1 MNPQSAPA
9 PYRLKWFDGGPALSA
24 FRLEKRLAL
33 LRERAGWVSGLAAR
47 WAYLALLDGEPPAT
61 ARERLRAILGA
72 PLEPHSGPPTLLVTP
87 RPGTVS
93 PWSSKAT
100 DILQGCGLAEVQRV
114 ERTTLWVLDTGV
126 QPSPEALL
134 ALAAPLHDRM
144 TEAVWLDPAE
154 AEGLFVQAEP
164 GPLVRVALMREG
176 RGALVAAN
184 ARLGLALSGEEIDY
198 LLAAYRGLGRDP
210 SDAEL
215 MMFAQ
220 LNSEHCRHK
229 TFNADW
235 TVDGVS
241 QKRSLF
247 ARIRETHAAH
257 PGRIL
262 SAYHD
267 NATVSRGYLASR
279 FFPVSGCYT
288 YTEEEVHLIAKVET
302 HNHPTAIS
310 PYPGA
315 ATGSGGE
322 IRDEGATGR
331 GAKPKGALVG
341 FSVSNLRIPD
351 FVQPWEED
359 HGRPAR
365 MASALAIMLEA
376 PLGAASYNNEFGRPA
391 LAGYFRSF
399 ELALPGETAIRGY
412 HKPVML
418 AGGLGNIRPGHT
430 HKRPIPPGS
439 VIVVLGGPAMR
450 IGLGGGAASS
460 MSAGTG
466 DEGLDFA
473 SVQRD
478 NAEIERRCQE
488 VLDACWALGE
498 DNPILSIHDVG
509 AGGLSNAVPE
519 LLQDSGL
526 GGRIELR
533 AIPSADPGLSPLEIW
548 CNEAQERY
556 VLALSPGSLK
566 RFAAICARERCPH
579 VPIGEATAERR
590 LLVLDRESNTESI
603 DREAIALP
611 MDVLFGRPPRL
622 RKLARRERK
631 TLPALDTSRLSI
643 EATVERLLRLP
654 AIADKR
660 FLITIGDRSVSG
672 LVCRDQMVGPWQQAV
687 ADCAVTACSFRGY
700 TGEGMAIGE
709 RAPIALIDA
718 PASARMAVGEALTNL
733 AAARILKLDDVLLS
747 ANWMAAAGDPVED
760 ARLFDAVEAATALCI
775 ALGIAIPV
783 GKDSLSMRTVWRE
796 NNAEKVVTAP
806 LTLVVSAFAPV
817 ADVRCSLTP
826 ELVHEPDTVLVLIDL
841 GRGRNRLGG
850 SSLAQVHGQLGDEPP
865 DLDHPEDL
873 ESFFRVVQ
881 LLNEMGF
888 LLAYHDRSDGGLFV
902 TLMEMA
908 LSARTGLSVNLGAL
922 GLDPLATLFSEEL
935 GAVVQVRQEDV
946 PAVLQTFRA
955 AGAIGSHVHVIGEP
969 IAEPSLRLR
978 HGERDLPGFALS
990 DLQRAWSELSHRMQ
1004 SIRDHPRCA
1013 EEEYRGLLDVSDP
1026 GLSVRPCFDPRQ
1038 GQGAAKSDGG
1048 AGADTGVRPYGY
1060 APGEDSA
1067 PAITGLARPLVAIL
1081 REQGVNGHIEMA
1093 AAFERAGF
1101 DSVDVHMSDVIE
1113 GRVDLSV
1120 FRGLAACGGFSYG
1133 DVLGAGSGWAK
1144 SILYHERAREAFAR
1158 FLGRTDG
1165 FVLGVCNGCQ
1175 MFSQLTELIPG
1186 ASGWPRFARNT
1197 SEQFEARLV
1206 MVEVLP
1212 SPSVLFAG
1220 MAGSKLPVVVAHGE
1234 GRAAFAEPRGAEAA
1248 LAQGLVTIHYLDHHG
1263 RATDTYPQNPNGSP
1277 LGITGLTNADGRVTI
1292 LMPHPERCFLR
1303 RQYSWLPREWPCEDG
1318 PWFRL
1323 FLNARRWVG

>member
-1 MNPQSAPA
+1 MTPHSARA
-9 PYRLKWFDGGPALSA
+9 PYCLKWFDGGPALST

-33 LRERAGWVSGLAAR
+33 LRERAAWVSGLAAR
-47 WAYLALLDGEPPAT
+47 WVYIALLDGEPPAT

-72 PLEPHSGPPTLLVTP
+72 PFEPHGAQPMLLVTP

-100 DILQGCGLAEVQRV
+100 DILHGSGLAEVERV
-114 ERTTLWVLDTGV
+114 ERATLWVLDTGAE
-126 QPSPEALL
+126 PSPEALL

-144 TEAVWLDPAE
+144 TEAVWLNLAE
-154 AEGLFVQAEP
+154 AKGLFVPAEP
-164 GPLVRVALMREG
+164 GPLVRVALLREG
-176 RGALVAAN
+176 RDALVAAN
-184 ARLGLALSGEEIDY
+184 TRLGLALSSDEIDY
-198 LLAAYRGLGRDP
+198 LFSAYRGLGRDP

-235 TVDGVS
+235 TVDGVP
-241 QKRSLF
+241 QGRSLF
-247 ARIRETHAAH
+247 ARIRETYAAH

-279 FFPVSGCYT
+279 FFPVSGCYG

-331 GAKPKGALVG
+331 GAKPKAALTG

-365 MASALAIMLEA
+365 MASALQIMLEA
-376 PLGAASYNNEFGRPA
+376 PLGAAGYNNEFGRPA

-399 ELALPGETAIRGY
+399 ELALPGEAHIRGY

-430 HKRPIPPGS
+430 HKRPVPPGS

-498 DNPILSIHDVG
+498 NNPILSIHDVG

-556 VLALSPGSLK
+556 VLALSPESLE
-566 RFAAICARERCPH
+566 RFATICTRERCPH
-579 VPIGEATAERR
+579 APIGEATAEHR
-590 LLVLDRESNTESI
+590 LVVLDRESNTQSI

-611 MDVLFGRPPRL
+611 MEVLFGRPPRL
-622 RKLARRERK
+622 RKAARRERK
-631 TLPALDTSRLSI
+631 TLPMLDTSRLSI
-643 EATVERLLRLP
+643 ETVVERLLRLP

-687 ADCAVTACSFRGY
+687 ADCAVTADSFRGY

-733 AAARILKLDDVLLS
+733 AAARVLKLDDVLLS
-747 ANWMAAAGDPVED
+747 ANWMAAAGDPAED
-760 ARLFDAVEAATALCI
+760 ARLFDAVDAATALCI

-796 NNAEKVVTAP
+796 RDTEKVVTAP

-850 SSLAQVHGQLGDEPP
+850 SSLAQVHGQLGNEPP

-873 ESFFRVVQ
+873 ESCFRVVQ
-881 LLNEMGF
+881 LLNEMG
-888 LLAYHDRSDGGLFV
+888 LILAYHDRSDGGLFV

-908 LSARTGLSVNLGAL
+908 LSARTGLSVNLEAL
-922 GLDPLATLFSEEL
+922 GPDPLAALFSEEL
-935 GAVVQVRQEDV
+935 GAVVQVRRDDV
-946 PAVLQTFRA
+946 LAVLQTFRA
-955 AGAIGSHVHVIGEP
+955 EGAIGYHVHVIGEP
-969 IAEPSLRLR
+969 IAEPRLRLR

-1004 SIRDHPRCA
+1004 SLRDHLRCA

-1026 GLSVRPCFDPRQ
+1026 GLSVTPCFDPRE
-1038 GQGAAKSDGG
+1038 A
-1048 AGADTGVRPYGY
+1048 
-1060 APGEDSA
+1060 A
-1067 PAITGLARPLVAIL
+1067 PALAGLARPAIAIL

-1101 DSVDVHMSDVIE
+1101 ESVDVHMSDVLE
-1113 GRVDLSV
+1113 GRVDLSA

-1144 SILYHERAREAFAR
+1144 SILYHERAREAFAL

-1175 MFSQLTELIPG
+1175 MLSQLTELIPG
-1186 ASGWPRFARNT
+1186 AAGWPRFARNT

-1206 MVEVLP
+1206 MVEILP

-1220 MAGSKLPVVVAHGE
+1220 MAGSKLPIVVAHGE
-1234 GRAAFAEPRGAEAA
+1234 GRAAFADPRGAEAA
-1248 LAQGLVTIHYLDHHG
+1248 LEQGLVTIRYLDHHG
-1263 RATDTYPQNPNGSP
+1263 RSTDRYPQNPNGSP

-1303 RQYSWLPREWPCEDG
+1303 RQYSWLPHDWPHEDG

-1323 FLNARRWVG
+1323 FQNARRWVG

>member
-1 MNPQSAPA
+1 
-9 PYRLKWFDGGPALSA
+9 
-24 FRLEKRLAL
+24 
-33 LRERAGWVSGLAAR
+33 
-47 WAYLALLDGEPPAT
+47 
-61 ARERLRAILGA
+61 
-72 PLEPHSGPPTLLVTP
+72 
-87 RPGTVS
+87 
-93 PWSSKAT
+93 
-100 DILQGCGLAEVQRV
+100 
-114 ERTTLWVLDTGV
+114 
-126 QPSPEALL
+126 
-134 ALAAPLHDRM
+134 
-144 TEAVWLDPAE
+144 
-154 AEGLFVQAEP
+154 
-164 GPLVRVALMREG
+164 
-176 RGALVAAN
+176 
-184 ARLGLALSGEEIDY
+184 
-198 LLAAYRGLGRDP
+198 
-210 SDAEL
+210 
-215 MMFAQ
+215 MFAQ

-235 TVDGVS
+235 TVDGVP
-241 QKRSLF
+241 QEQSLF
-247 ARIRETHAAH
+247 DRIRETHAAH

-279 FFPVSGCYT
+279 FFPVSGCYG

-331 GAKPKGALVG
+331 GAKPKAALVG

-376 PLGAASYNNEFGRPA
+376 PLGAAGYNNEFGRPA

-430 HKRPIPPGS
+430 HKRPVPPGS

-556 VLALSPGSLK
+556 VLALSPGSLG

-579 VPIGEATAERR
+579 APIGEATAERR

-611 MDVLFGRPPRL
+611 MDILFGRPPRL
-622 RKLARRERK
+622 RKAARRERK
-631 TLPALDTSRLSI
+631 TLPVLDTSRLSI
-643 EATVERLLRLP
+643 EAVVERLLRLP

-700 TGEGMAIGE
+700 TGECMAIGE

-747 ANWMAAAGDPVED
+747 ANWMAAAGDPAED

-796 NNAEKVVTAP
+796 KDIEKVVTAP
-806 LTLVVSAFAPV
+806 LTLVVSAFAPT
-817 ADVRCSLTP
+817 ADVRQSLTP
-826 ELVHEPDTVLVLIDL
+826 ELV
-841 GRGRNRLGG
+841 
-850 SSLAQVHGQLGDEPP
+850 A
-865 DLDHPEDL
+865 
-873 ESFFRVVQ
+873 RV
-881 LLNEMGF
+881 GYR
-888 LLAYHDRSDGGLFV
+888 AGPDRSRARPEQARGLV
-902 TLMEMA
+902 
-908 LSARTGLSVNLGAL
+908 AR
-922 GLDPLATLFSEEL
+922 
-935 GAVVQVRQEDV
+935 
-946 PAVLQTFRA
+946 
-955 AGAIGSHVHVIGEP
+955 AGAWPARRRASRSG
-969 IAEPSLRLR
+969 PSR
-978 HGERDLPGFALS
+978 G
-990 DLQRAWSELSHRMQ
+990 
-1004 SIRDHPRCA
+1004 PR
-1013 EEEYRGLLDVSDP
+1013 
-1026 GLSVRPCFDPRQ
+1026 
-1038 GQGAAKSDGG
+1038 
-1048 AGADTGVRPYGY
+1048 
-1060 APGEDSA
+1060 
-1067 PAITGLARPLVAIL
+1067 
-1081 REQGVNGHIEMA
+1081 
-1093 AAFERAGF
+1093 
-1101 DSVDVHMSDVIE
+1101 
-1113 GRVDLSV
+1113 
-1120 FRGLAACGGFSYG
+1120 
-1133 DVLGAGSGWAK
+1133 VL
-1144 SILYHERAREAFAR
+1144 
-1158 FLGRTDG
+1158 
-1165 FVLGVCNGCQ
+1165 
-1175 MFSQLTELIPG
+1175 
-1186 ASGWPRFARNT
+1186 
-1197 SEQFEARLV
+1197 
-1206 MVEVLP
+1206 
-1212 SPSVLFAG
+1212 
-1220 MAGSKLPVVVAHGE
+1220 
-1234 GRAAFAEPRGAEAA
+1234 
-1248 LAQGLVTIHYLDHHG
+1248 
-1263 RATDTYPQNPNGSP
+1263 
-1277 LGITGLTNADGRVTI
+1277 
-1292 LMPHPERCFLR
+1292 
-1303 RQYSWLPREWPCEDG
+1303 LPRRPAPE
-1318 PWFRL
+1318 
-1323 FLNARRWVG
+1323 

>member
-1 MNPQSAPA
+1 MNPHSAPA
-9 PYRLKWFDGGPALSA
+9 PCRLKWFDGGPALSA
-24 FRLEKRLAL
+24 FRLKKRLAL
-33 LRERAGWVSGLAAR
+33 LRERAAWVSGLAAR
-47 WAYLALLDGEPPAT
+47 WVYLALLDGEPSAI
-61 ARERLRAILGA
+61 AWERLRAILGA
-72 PLEPHSGPPTLLVTP
+72 AFEPHGAWPMLLVTP
-87 RPGTVS
+87 RAGTVS

-100 DILQGCGLAEVQRV
+100 DILHNCGLTEVQRV
-114 ERTTLWVLDTGV
+114 ERATLWVLDTGV
-126 QPSPEALL
+126 RPSPEALL

-154 AEGLFVQAEP
+154 AEGLFVPAEP

-176 RGALVAAN
+176 RDALVAAN
-184 ARLGLALSGEEIDY
+184 ARLGLALSAEEMDY
-198 LLAAYRGLGRDP
+198 LLSAYRGLGRDP

-235 TVDGVS
+235 TVDGVP
-241 QKRSLF
+241 QERSLF
-247 ARIRETHAAH
+247 DRIRETHAAH

-267 NATVSRGYLASR
+267 NATVSRGYLGSR
-279 FFPVSGCYT
+279 FFPVSGCYG

-331 GAKPKGALVG
+331 GAKPKAALVG

-359 HGRPAR
+359 NGRPAR

-376 PLGAASYNNEFGRPA
+376 PLGAAGYNNEFGRPA
-391 LAGYFRSF
+391 LCGYFRSF
-399 ELALPGETAIRGY
+399 ELALPGEPHIRGY

-418 AGGLGNIRPGHT
+418 AGGLGNIRPGHI
-430 HKRPIPPGS
+430 HKRPVPPGS

-488 VLDACWALGE
+488 VLDACWALDE

-526 GGRIELR
+526 GGCIELR

-556 VLALSPGSLK
+556 VLALSPESLG
-566 RFAAICARERCPH
+566 RFAGICTRERCPH
-579 VPIGEATAERR
+579 ASIGEATAERR
-590 LLVLDRESNTESI
+590 LLVLDREPNTL
-603 DREAIALP
+603 DRDVIALP
-611 MDVLFGRPPRL
+611 MDALFGRPPRL
-622 RKLARRERK
+622 RKAARHERK
-631 TLPALDTSRLSI
+631 TLPVLDTSHLSL
-643 EATVERLLRLP
+643 EAVVERLLRLP

-700 TGEGMAIGE
+700 TGECMAIGE
-709 RAPIALIDA
+709 RAPIALVDA

-747 ANWMAAAGDPVED
+747 ANWMAATGDPAED

-796 NNAEKVVTAP
+796 RDVEKVVTAP
-806 LTLVVSAFAPV
+806 LTLVISAFATV

-826 ELVHEPDTVLVLIDL
+826 ELAHEPDTVLVLIDL

-850 SSLAQVHGQLGDEPP
+850 SSLAQVHGRLGDEPP

-873 ESFFRVVQ
+873 GSFFRVVQ
-881 LLNEMGF
+881 LLNEMG
-888 LLAYHDRSDGGLFV
+888 LILAYHDRSDGGLFV

-908 LSARTGLSVNLGAL
+908 LSARAGLCVNLGAL

-946 PAVLQTFRA
+946 PAVLHTFRA

-969 IAEPSLRLR
+969 IAEQRLRLR

-1004 SIRDHPRCA
+1004 SMRDHPRCA
-1013 EEEYRGLLDVSDP
+1013 EEEYRGLLDMSDP
-1026 GLSVRPCFDPRQ
+1026 GLSVTPCFDARE
-1038 GQGAAKSDGG
+1038 QGATESRAG

-1060 APGEDSA
+1060 RGEASA
-1067 PAITGLARPLVAIL
+1067 PAITGLARPRIAIL

-1101 DSVDVHMSDVIE
+1101 ESVDVHRSDVIE

-1175 MFSQLTELIPG
+1175 MLSQLTELIPG
-1186 ASGWPRFARNT
+1186 TSGWPRFARNT

-1220 MAGSKLPVVVAHGE
+1220 MAGSKLPIVVAHGE
-1234 GRAAFAEPRGAEAA
+1234 GRAVFADPRGAEAV
-1248 LAQGLVTIHYLDHHG
+1248 LEHRLVTIRYVDHHG
-1263 RATDTYPQNPNGSP
+1263 RPTDHYPQNPNGSP

-1303 RQYSWLPREWPCEDG
+1303 RQYSWLPRDWPHEEG

-1323 FLNARRWVG
+1323 FQNARRWVG

>member
-1 MNPQSAPA
+1 
-9 PYRLKWFDGGPALSA
+9 
-24 FRLEKRLAL
+24 
-33 LRERAGWVSGLAAR
+33 
-47 WAYLALLDGEPPAT
+47 
-61 ARERLRAILGA
+61 
-72 PLEPHSGPPTLLVTP
+72 
-87 RPGTVS
+87 
-93 PWSSKAT
+93 
-100 DILQGCGLAEVQRV
+100 
-114 ERTTLWVLDTGV
+114 
-126 QPSPEALL
+126 
-134 ALAAPLHDRM
+134 
-144 TEAVWLDPAE
+144 
-154 AEGLFVQAEP
+154 
-164 GPLVRVALMREG
+164 
-176 RGALVAAN
+176 
-184 ARLGLALSGEEIDY
+184 
-198 LLAAYRGLGRDP
+198 
-210 SDAEL
+210 
-215 MMFAQ
+215 
-220 LNSEHCRHK
+220 
-229 TFNADW
+229 
-235 TVDGVS
+235 
-241 QKRSLF
+241 
-247 ARIRETHAAH
+247 
-257 PGRIL
+257 
-262 SAYHD
+262 
-267 NATVSRGYLASR
+267 
-279 FFPVSGCYT
+279 
-288 YTEEEVHLIAKVET
+288 
-302 HNHPTAIS
+302 
-310 PYPGA
+310 
-315 ATGSGGE
+315 
-322 IRDEGATGR
+322 
-331 GAKPKGALVG
+331 
-341 FSVSNLRIPD
+341 
-351 FVQPWEED
+351 
-359 HGRPAR
+359 
-365 MASALAIMLEA
+365 
-376 PLGAASYNNEFGRPA
+376 
-391 LAGYFRSF
+391 
-399 ELALPGETAIRGY
+399 
-412 HKPVML
+412 ML

-430 HKRPIPPGS
+430 HKRPVSPGS

-519 LLQDSGL
+519 LLQDTGL
-526 GGRIELR
+526 GGRIELS

-556 VLALSPGSLK
+556 VLALSPGSLG

-579 VPIGEATAERR
+579 APIGEATAERR
-590 LLVLDRESNTESI
+590 LLVLDRESNTQSI

-622 RKLARRERK
+622 RKAARRERK
-631 TLPALDTSRLSI
+631 TLPALDTSRLSL
-643 EATVERLLRLP
+643 EAVVERLLRLP

-747 ANWMAAAGDPVED
+747 ANWMAAAGDPAED

-796 NNAEKVVTAP
+796 RDIEKVVTAP
-806 LTLVVSAFAPV
+806 LTLVVSAFAPT
-817 ADVRCSLTP
+817 ADVRQSLTP
-826 ELVHEPDTVLVLIDL
+826 ELSRASDTVLLFVDL

-850 SSLAQVHGQLGDEPP
+850 SSLAQVYGQLGAEPP

-881 LLNEMGF
+881 LLNEMG
-888 LLAYHDRSDGGLFV
+888 LILAYHDRSDGGLFV

-908 LSARTGLSVNLGAL
+908 LSARAGLYVNLGAL
-922 GLDPLATLFSEEL
+922 GSDPLATLFSEEL

-955 AGAIGSHVHVIGEP
+955 EGAIGNHVHLIGEP
-969 IAEPSLRLR
+969 IAEPRLRLR

-990 DLQRAWSELSHRMQ
+990 DLQRAWSELSYRMQ
-1004 SIRDHPRCA
+1004 SMRDHPRCA

-1026 GLSVRPCFDPRQ
+1026 GLSVTLCFDPRE
-1038 GQGAAKSDGG
+1038 QGATESRAG

-1060 APGEDSA
+1060 RGEDST

-1101 DSVDVHMSDVIE
+1101 ESVDVHMSDVIE

-1144 SILYHERAREAFAR
+1144 SILYHERAREAFAC

-1175 MFSQLTELIPG
+1175 MLSQLTELIPG
-1186 ASGWPRFARNT
+1186 AAGWPRFARNT

-1212 SPSVLFAG
+1212 SPSVLFSG
-1220 MAGSKLPVVVAHGE
+1220 MAGSQLPIVVAHGE
-1234 GRAAFAEPRGAEAA
+1234 GRAAFSDPRGPEAA
-1248 LAQGLVTIHYLDHHG
+1248 FEQGLVTIRYVDHHG
-1263 RATDTYPQNPNGSP
+1263 QATDTYPQNPNGSP

-1303 RQYSWLPREWPCEDG
+1303 RQYSWLSPDWPHEDG

-1323 FLNARRWVG
+1323 FQNARRWVG